1 MRLKVICLS
10 VFAVIFLS
18 LVMLTNGLC
27 AMVDGM
33 AYEVSEKLAYYDPT
47 DMSLYYEMGEYY
59 PPESID
65 SLNINWQGG
74 RVEIIAYDGD
84 SYFVAESATRQLRED
99 ERLANTLSGNE
110 YYVFF
115 TESSETVI
123 DDAYKKVEIRVPVVI
138 ANNLKRINISTNG
151 EVVLKNIFAD
161 EINIT
166 SRTGN
171 IYCENV
177 YSPNGAFTN
186 GSGDINISVASG
198 VGYRLDFN
206 SVKGALNTYLDAD
219 KSYIVGEGEY
229 TYKTKTNQG
238 NVNVSVLN

>member
-1 MRLKVICLS
+1 M
-10 VFAVIFLS
+10 
-18 LVMLTNGLC
+18 
-27 AMVDGM
+27 
-33 AYEVSEKLAYYDPT
+33 
-47 DMSLYYEMGEYY
+47 
-59 PPESID
+59 
-65 SLNINWQGG
+65 
-74 RVEIIAYDGD
+74 
-84 SYFVAESATRQLRED
+84 
-99 ERLANTLSGNE
+99 
-110 YYVFF
+110 
-115 TESSETVI
+115 
-123 DDAYKKVEIRVPVVI
+123 
-138 ANNLKRINISTNG
+138 
-151 EVVLKNIFAD
+151 LKNIFAD